1 MTDLVK
7 ENRLLSLRLQL
18 AQAFFGLLEQGY
30 DALLHHGVNF
40 RLLPSYANSPAL
52 DEANEMSWEAGRTH
66 VLTWIERVRND
77 ITAAV
82 RRKSFKKV

>member
-7 ENRLLSLRLQL
+7 ENRLLNLRLQL
-18 AQAFFGLLEQGY
+18 MQALFGLYEQGY
-30 DALLHHGVNF
+30 DALLHHSVNY
-40 RLLPSYANSPAL
+40 RTLPSWASSTAVN
-52 DEANEMSWEAGRTH
+52 DANEMGWEAGRTH